1 MYMLVAVDTGGT
13 KTLVAT
19 FSSKGKLTN
28 QVKFP
33 TPRDPSDYMELLA
46 STITGMTEDKTIDAI
61 AVAVPGQ
68 TKNGTA
74 VICTN
79 LGWHNVP
86 IVAPL
91 KKLFKCPV
99 YLENDANLAG
109 LAEANALPKRYDNVL
124 YVTISTG
131 IGMGLIIN
139 HEIHPALS
147 ITEPGH
153 MVLEYDGKLRTWE
166 GFASGR
172 AIRNTYDSYA
182 RDIKDRHV
190 WNQIAD
196 KISRGFLVLV
206 PAIKPDVIVIG
217 GSIGTYFDRYEKQ
230 LQHILTKRLNPEFLP
245 VDIRQSVHPEE
256 AVIYGCYYY
265 AVDQLSR

>member
-19 FSSKGKLTN
+19 YSTRGKLTA

-33 TPRDPSDYMELLA
+33 TPRDPGDYMDLLA
-46 STITGMTEDKTIDAI
+46 STITGMTEDKEIDAI
-61 AVAVPGQ
+61 AVAVPGL
-68 TKNGTA
+68 TKNGSA
-74 VICTN
+74 LECAN
-79 LGWHNVP
+79 LGWKNVP

-91 KKLFKCPV
+91 KKLFNCPV
-99 YLENDANLAG
+99 FLENDANLAG
-109 LAEANALPKRYDNVL
+109 LAEANSLPKRYDNVL

-153 MVLEYDGKLRTWE
+153 MVLEYDGKLREWE
-166 GFASGR
+166 EFASGR
-172 AIRNTYDSYA
+172 AIYKTYDKFA

-206 PAIKPDVIVIG
+206 PAVKPDVIIVG
-217 GSIGTYFDRYEKQ
+217 GSIGTYFERYEKQ
-230 LQHILTKRLNPEFLP
+230 LQHILSKRLRPEFLP

>member
-1 MYMLVAVDTGGT
+1 MLVAVDTGGT

-19 FSSKGKLTN
+19 YTRSGRITAE
-28 QVKFP
+28 VKFP
-33 TPRDPSDYMELLA
+33 TPRDPADYMELL
-46 STITGMTEDKTIDAI
+46 STTITDMTDGKDIDAI

-68 TKNGTA
+68 TKKGIA
-74 VICTN
+74 IICVN

-86 IVAPL
+86 ITAPL

-109 LAEANALPKRYDNVL
+109 LAEAHALPKKYDNVL

-131 IGMGLIIN
+131 IGMGLIID
-139 HEIHPALS
+139 HTIHPALS

-153 MVLEYDGKLRTWE
+153 MVLEYDGKLRKWE
-166 GFASGR
+166 DFASGR
-172 AIRNTYDSYA
+172 AIRATYDSYA

-206 PAIKPDVIVIG
+206 PAVKPDVIIIG
-217 GSIGTYFDRYEKQ
+217 GSIGTYFDKYEKQ
-230 LQHILTKRLNPEFLP
+230 LQHILTRRLSPEFLP
-245 VDIRQSVHPEE
+245 VDLRRAVHPEQ
-256 AVIYGCYYY
+256 AVIYGCYYF
-265 AVDQLSR
+265 ALAHLDR

>member
-1 MYMLVAVDTGGT
+1 MLVVVDTGGT

-19 FSSKGKLTN
+19 YTDKGRIT
-28 QVKFP
+28 QEIRFP
-33 TPRDPSDYMELLA
+33 TPRDTKEYMELL
-46 STITGMTEDKTIDAI
+46 STTIVTMTDGKTIDAI

-68 TKNGTA
+68 TKKGVA
-74 VICTN
+74 VICPN
-79 LGWHNVP
+79 LGWYDVP

-99 YLENDANLAG
+99 FLENDANLAG
-109 LAEANALPKRYDNVL
+109 LAEAHALPQKYDNAL

-131 IGMGLIIN
+131 IGMGLIID
-139 HEIHPALS
+139 HAIHPALS

-153 MVLEYDGKLRTWE
+153 MVLEYDGKLRKWE
-166 GFASGR
+166 DFASGR
-172 AIRNTYDSYA
+172 AIKHTYGSYA

-206 PAIKPDVIVIG
+206 PAVKPDVIVIG

-230 LQHILTKRLNPEFLP
+230 LQHILTKRLSAEFTP
-245 VDIRQSVHPEE
+245 VDIRQSIHPEQ
-256 AVIYGCYYY
+256 AVIYGCYYH
-265 AVDQLSR
+265 ALDELSK